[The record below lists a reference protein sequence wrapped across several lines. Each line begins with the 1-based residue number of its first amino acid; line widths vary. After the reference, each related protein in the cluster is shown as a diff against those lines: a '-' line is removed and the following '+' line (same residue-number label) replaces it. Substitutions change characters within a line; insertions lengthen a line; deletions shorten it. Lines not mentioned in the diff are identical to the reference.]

1 MALVFETAKG
11 AVVDCRPS
19 GTAVRDDI
27 SHGIFLR
34 EGRIPNLHQFTM
46 KREKE
51 KEKEYRILVF
61 CVIFARYFTIFSQF
75 RFHQR
80 IKLLESKNDS
90 LI

>member
-46 KREKE
+46 KRERE
-51 KEKEYRILVF
+51 KEKEYTCILCYIRSLF
-61 CVIFARYFTIFSQF
+61 YNIFPISFPST
-75 RFHQR
+75 
-80 IKLLESKNDS
+80 D
-90 LI
+90 